1 MVLLTH
7 LRKSVSVF
15 TVAVVLVGIALTSPA
30 SATLLGKVNINNH
43 NNNFSDTGT
52 LYGDG
57 YPGGVYAYTGVYSW
71 TNTHAIGTT
80 GLGTLVPDWGFCI
93 ELAQTV
99 QNGWVD
105 VIPLQEAP
113 LPPLYGSP
121 MGVIKA
127 NAIREL
133 WGRNFDPT
141 WATGANRKMAEA
153 FSVAIQEIVYETGPV
168 WNVNSGAG
176 FHVGSNVEQA
186 ATANLWFSQ
195 LTGNTAYFAPN
206 LVATC
211 TTGGQDYVVQVP
223 EPATIALLGLGALAL
238 VRKRKT

>member
-1 MVLLTH
+1 MALLTH

-15 TVAVVLVGIALTSPA
+15 TVAVVLVGIALTSSA
-30 SATLLGKVNINNH
+30 SATLGTVNIQDHNNH
-43 NNNFSDTGT
+43 YSDTGT

-99 QNGWVD
+99 QNGWSNVM
-105 VIPLQEAP
+105 PLQEAP
-113 LPPLYGSP
+113 LPILYGSP
-121 MGVIKA
+121 MGVTKA

-133 WGRNFDPT
+133 WGRNFNPT
-141 WATGANRKMAEA
+141 WATGANRQMAEA
-153 FSVAIQEIVYETGPV
+153 FSACIWEIVYETDPV
-168 WNVNSGAG
+168 WNVSSGAG

-186 ATANLWFSQ
+186 ATANTWLGQ
-195 LTGNTAYFAPN
+195 LTGNTAYFAHN
-206 LVATC
+206 LYSIC
-211 TTGGQDYVVQVP
+211 TETGQDYVVQVP

-238 VRKRKT
+238 VRKHKA

>member
-1 MVLLTH
+1 MALLTH

-15 TVAVVLVGIALTSPA
+15 TVAVVLVGVALTSPA
-30 SATLLGKVNINNH
+30 SATILGTVNIDNH
-43 NNNFSDTGT
+43 NNNLSDTGT

-71 TNTHAIGTT
+71 TNAGGT
-80 GLGTLVPDWGFCI
+80 GLGTLVPNWGFCI
-93 ELAQTV
+93 ELPQGV

-141 WATGANRKMAEA
+141 WATGANTQMAEA
-153 FSVAIQEIVYETGPV
+153 FSVAIQEIVYETDPV

-176 FHVGSNVEQA
+176 FYVGSDVEQA
-186 ATANLWFSQ
+186 ATANTWLSQ
-195 LTGNTAYFAPN
+195 LTGNPAYFAQY
-206 LVATC
+206 LYSVC
-211 TTGGQDYVVQVP
+211 TQTAQDYVVQVP

-238 VRKRKT
+238 VRKRRA